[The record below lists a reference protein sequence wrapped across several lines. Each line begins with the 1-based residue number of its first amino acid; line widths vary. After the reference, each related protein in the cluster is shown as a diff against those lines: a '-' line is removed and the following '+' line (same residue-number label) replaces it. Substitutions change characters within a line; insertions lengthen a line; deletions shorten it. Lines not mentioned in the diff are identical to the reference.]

1 MMMSIFNQFVLP
13 TILGMP
19 TMPFVI
25 IFPWLLISSLNQW
38 NPNRIHSILNWLLAY
53 LTKQIFLPLS
63 SKISKWSFLFMS
75 ILIYLMSVNLLG
87 LLPYTFT
94 PTTQLSL
101 NLALAIP
108 LWITTILIGLRNQFS
123 KSISHLV
130 PEGTPTLLI
139 PALIIIESVSLMIR
153 PLTLAIRLTANLTAG
168 HLLIHLISSG
178 IMVLISTSPILSLL
192 TLIIL
197 MLLTILEIAMAVI
210 QAYVFI
216 LLLSLYLQENS

>member
-1 MMMSIFNQFVLP
+1 MTMTIFNQFAMP
-13 TILGMP
+13 TIMGMP
-19 TMPFVI
+19 IMPLVI

-38 NPNRIHSILNWLLAY
+38 NPNRAHSILNWLLTY

-63 SKISKWSFLFMS
+63 TKVSKWSFLFMS
-75 ILIYLMSVNLLG
+75 LLIYLMSVNLLG

-123 KSISHLV
+123 KSISHLL
-130 PEGTPTLLI
+130 PEGTPTPLI

-153 PLTLAIRLTANLTAG
+153 PMTLAIRLTANLTAG

-178 IMVLISTSPILSLL
+178 VVILISSSPILSLL
-192 TLIIL
+192 TLMTL